1 MTYVVYPLT
10 KAKKYKKQVIAN
22 YDEQRQ
28 QIYEG
33 LKSKNIQAESFLK
46 EENFNKI
53 DEKSNKIYKE
63 LIKELNSVEPKA
75 ENRGYVFNGSSD
87 QKIIQDIINYA
98 KQLQKVETF
107 DQVTKLMNKLDS
119 ANDFIKTELKKK
131 MNGKQILS
139 IATKDFIYL
148 KDAIELAKNNND
160 IDTVRENAKKY
171 FSGLI
176 GNLGESLG
184 TLYGYSLIS
193 KEIQNKLSSLGIT
206 VNVSNAGDQVVN
218 GKRAVGDTK
227 IEFSYT
233 GGKILGSISM
243 SNKLSANYGKSKSH
257 TIKLRTTTVNQLRED
272 LKPAY
277 YNLIS
282 FHTVGKDK
290 QLDLASNKE
299 TISFRRYVASIILEE
314 NLFGSF
320 FGDNV
325 YYFNY
330 GEYIITMND
339 LLDY

>member
-1 MTYVVYPLT
+1 
-10 KAKKYKKQVIAN
+10 
-22 YDEQRQ
+22 
-28 QIYEG
+28 
-33 LKSKNIQAESFLK
+33 
-46 EENFNKI
+46 
-53 DEKSNKIYKE
+53 
-63 LIKELNSVEPKA
+63 
-75 ENRGYVFNGSSD
+75 
-87 QKIIQDIINYA
+87 
-98 KQLQKVETF
+98 
-107 DQVTKLMNKLDS
+107 MNKLDS
-119 ANDFIKTELKKK
+119 ANDFIKTELKGK
-131 MNGKQILS
+131 MNGRQILS

-148 KDAIELAKNNND
+148 KNAIELAKSNND
-160 IDTVRENAKKY
+160 INIVRENAKKY

-184 TLYGYSLIS
+184 TLYGYSLVS
-193 KEIQNKLSSLGIT
+193 KEIQNSLSSLGIII
-206 VNVSNAGDQVVN
+206 NVSNAGDQIVN

-227 IEFSYT
+227 IEFSYKD
-233 GGKILGSISM
+233 GKILGSISM

-290 QLDLASNKE
+290 QLDLADNKE

-339 LLDY
+339 LLDYQIKGYGTPYTANISRSTRSSILFKHGIKEEQADNAISSMELKIFSSIHFGNLLGLLSENQT